1 MLERRVHYLLL
12 NGLVRLYVLLLLLQ
26 NVISDHNH
34 PSYLLKIIQI
44 ITKHISPPVWEQL
57 TEFHFQ
63 SCALIYYFSTSNI
76 VSFRCSQSVSQSV
89 SYVRFVYESCRKL
102 QGMWL
107 YLRKIS
113 LSFKSIT
120 SFHVD
125 LIRIISS
132 SNQRTASDRSKGLV
146 KDYLSGNLSVC

>member
-26 NVISDHNH
+26 NVLSDHNH

-89 SYVRFVYESCRKL
+89 SHVRFVYESCRKL
-102 QGMWL
+102 QGMWH
-107 YLRKIS
+107 YLSTSVCLSS
-113 LSFKSIT
+113 LSHLFLLT
-120 SFHVD
+120 SLESSQAAVKALH
-125 LIRIISS
+125 LI
-132 SNQRTASDRSKGLV
+132 GV
-146 KDYLSGNLSVC
+146 KAL